1 MAVLFSVPGEPGHK
15 GRPRFTR
22 YGHAYT
28 DKKTV
33 EFENLVRVAFAQ
45 HVPGHQPYEGQCRV
59 EIDAYFQIPIST
71 SKKRKALMMA
81 GHIRPTKRPDCDNI
95 AKAVLDALNSVAYND
110 DKQVIEMVVRKWY
123 SDVPR
128 TIVMIEEV

>member
-22 YGHAYT
+22 YGHTYT

-33 EFENLVRVAFAQ
+33 EFENLVRVAFTQ
-45 HVPGHQPYEGQCRV
+45 HVPGHQPYEGPCRV
-59 EIDAYFQIPIST
+59 HIDAYFSIPKSA
-71 SKKRKALMMA
+71 SKKRKKLM
-81 GHIRPTKRPDCDNI
+81 IDKQVRPTKKPDCDNI

>member
-1 MAVLFSVPGEPGHK
+1 MAVLFTIPGEPGHK

-22 YGHAYT
+22 YGHTYT

-45 HVPGHQPYEGQCRV
+45 HVPGHQPYEGKCRV
-59 EIDAYFQIPIST
+59 EIDAYFPIPVST
-71 SKKRKALMMA
+71 SKKRKLLMMD
-81 GHIRPTKRPDCDNI
+81 GLIRPTKRPDCDNI

>member
-33 EFENLVRVAFAQ
+33 EFENLVRVAFTQ
-45 HVPGHQPYEGQCRV
+45 HVPGHQPYEGPCRV
-59 EIDAYFQIPIST
+59 EIDAYFPIPVST
-71 SKKRKALMMA
+71 SKKRKAFMMD
-81 GHIRPTKRPDCDNI
+81 GLIRPTKRPDCDNI

-110 DKQVIEMVVRKWY
+110 DKQIIEMLVRKWY

>member
-1 MAVLFSVPGEPGHK
+1 MAVLFTIPGEPGAK

-33 EFENLVRVAFAQ
+33 EFENLVRVAFTQ
-45 HVPGHQPYEGQCRV
+45 HVPGHQPYEGPCRV
-59 EIDAYFQIPIST
+59 HIDAYFSIPKSA
-71 SKKRKALMMA
+71 SKKRKALMMC
-81 GHIRPTKRPDCDNI
+81 GLIRPTKRPDCDNI

-110 DKQVIEMVVRKWY
+110 DKQIVEMVVRKWY

>member
-22 YGHAYT
+22 YGHTYT

-59 EIDAYFQIPIST
+59 EIDAYFPIPIST
-71 SKKRKALMMA
+71 SKKRKALMMD
-81 GHIRPTKRPDCDNI
+81 GLIRPTKRPDCDNI

-110 DKQVIEMVVRKWY
+110 DKQIIEMLVRKWY

>member
-1 MAVLFSVPGEPGHK
+1 MAVLFTIPGEPGAK

-33 EFENLVRVAFAQ
+33 EFENLVRVAFTQ
-45 HVPGHQPYEGQCRV
+45 HVPGHQPYEGPCRV
-59 EIDAYFQIPIST
+59 HIDAYFPIPVST
-71 SKKRKALMMA
+71 SKKRKLLMMD
-81 GHIRPTKRPDCDNI
+81 GLIRPTKRPDCDNI

>member
-1 MAVLFSVPGEPGHK
+1 MAVLFTIPGEPGHK

-22 YGHAYT
+22 YGHTYT

-45 HVPGHQPYEGQCRV
+45 HVPGHQPYEGPCRV
-59 EIDAYFQIPIST
+59 EINAYFAIPKSAP
-71 SKKRKALMMA
+71 KKRKGLMVA
-81 GHIRPTKRPDCDNI
+81 GIARPTKKPDCDNI
-95 AKAVLDALNSVAYND
+95 GKAILDALNTIAYLD
-110 DKQVIEMVVRKWY
+110 DKQVIEVCIKKWY

-128 TIVMIEEV
+128 TIVMIEEI

>member
-45 HVPGHQPYEGQCRV
+45 HVPGHQPYEGACRV
-59 EIDAYFQIPIST
+59 EIDAYFPIPLST
-71 SKKRKALMMA
+71 SKKRKALMMD
-81 GHIRPTKRPDCDNI
+81 GLIRPAKRPDCDNI

-110 DKQVIEMVVRKWY
+110 DKQIIEMVVRKWY

-128 TIVMIEEV
+128 TIVMIEEI

>member
-1 MAVLFSVPGEPGHK
+1 MAVLFTVPGEPGAK

-22 YGHAYT
+22 TGHAFT
-28 DKKTV
+28 PKKTV
-33 EFENLVRVAFAQ
+33 EFENLVRVAFTQ
-45 HVPGHQPYEGQCRV
+45 HVPGHKPYEGPCRV
-59 EIDAYFQIPIST
+59 EINAYFAIPKSAP
-71 SKKRKALMMA
+71 KKRKAFMMD
-81 GHIRPTKRPDCDNI
+81 GLIRPTKRPDCDNV